1 MKTVSDA
8 FASAFRI
15 NLAIQIIGGLIC
27 STVLDGGKIFTF
39 WIIACVGYW
48 IGFGF
53 IRFKRPQKPS
63 KIDIVF
69 LSIGTFILFLAS
81 AFIFGLVAVNY

>member
-27 STVLDGGKIFTF
+27 TFCTYELAILMF
-39 WIIACVGYW
+39 WIIACIGYW
-48 IGFGF
+48 AGFMF
-53 IRFKRPQKPS
+53 IRFKRPQKPF
-63 KIDIVF
+63 KIDVVF

-81 AFIFGLVAVNY
+81 AFILGLVVEYF